1 MRHTADPASRRSD
14 RRAPRPL
21 GDRRRCGPRPGVQ
34 LRNQRP
40 GGGSAQRRRPPP
52 SRHRTCCHR
61 GWRRSAAA
69 TAASRLGPSSC
80 TSARPCR
87 TCSSRGAQLSPT
99 AGAARAAAGAGG
111 WGELQGVIDQRL
123 AVWCERQDVIAMSA
137 AFGRCGKLESAHA
150 SGPAA
155 TAAARAGIIAALA
168 PALLPLVPRIRQ
180 PAGCSLPLWALAKA
194 GAAIDGRVESELA
207 PALLQRL
214 VDPVLLDSATPQALA
229 NALYALGKLRED
241 QQQRGSGWDPTSSPH
256 LNALASAVASWLR
269 AASGHG
275 FEPQHVSNSLW
286 ACAKLGYRD
295 SDLLRPL
302 AEAAAALAPDMNAQ
316 GLANSLWALE
326 VLGCTGPAFRAVL
339 ETLCGAAL
347 RQLRTPKE
355 AEAFKPQHLS
365 NILLALEGLPLG
377 SSATSGP
384 AAAVLSEGGPLLPA
398 TAPAATGAGG
408 GLRQLLPLAAWARQ
422 AAPAPAPAAPAAA
435 GARSCL
441 LQPGR
446 RAQQQVLAAG
456 GRYGSGGT
464 SHRSI
469 DRSSSS
475 GHGGIGSSRSSSDAG
490 GRAGGGRA
498 GGGRWA
504 GGRTGGAGDR
514 SGGGRRA
521 RDPADDMTVCRT
533 LEQLQ
538 GVIDQRL
545 AVWCERQDVI
555 AMSAAFGRCGKLE
568 PARAGGPTATAA
580 ARAGIIAALAPALLP
595 LVPRIRQPASCSL
608 PLWALAKAGAASDG
622 RVESQLAPALL
633 QRLVDPVLLD
643 SAIPID
649 LANALY
655 ALGKLREDQQ
665 RRGSGWDPTSSPHL
679 KALASAVASR
689 LRAARG
695 HGFNAQDV
703 SNSLWACAKLGYR
716 DSDLLRPLAEAA
728 AALAP
733 DMNAQ
738 GLANSLWALE
748 VLGCTGPAF
757 RAGLETLYG
766 AALRQLRT
774 PKEAEAFKPQHLSNI
789 LLALEGL
796 QLGGKQSERLAAA
809 VAVEAMRRGFAGC
822 NPQEL
827 SNSAWAL
834 AKMGYGAGATPK
846 AMEQCPWYA
855 AAVAAAQRPGV
866 MASAKPQHW
875 ANLLYALALVR
886 HQPPPA
892 LLDAGAAAA
901 MQRGKAQECANTL
914 WALAVL
920 QLRNAGLEAAVCGR
934 LGELLQR
941 EPESLVAQAL
951 CNSLWALA
959 VLAGGGVPA
968 SPAASALAPA
978 LVREAVRRREE
989 FQTEELR
996 QLWQAQHELGGE
1008 VAEALARSPDLL
1020 AAMEA
1025 AVSAKRA
1032 TGSTTSSTQEQVA
1045 EALQRLLQKG
1055 RLPIVSVRMEVVVEG
1070 VLGLVDMVADWSDGR
1085 RVAIEV
1091 DGPDHFLT
1099 HRKDDPSAV
1108 IGSTAL
1114 RNRQL
1119 RRAFGEGG
1127 LLCVPYWEWYGL
1139 RTPSTQEAYLLQ
1151 QLQDLLSGASS
1162 GTAAGKGSAAAP
1174 RHQQQ
1179 RTAQPQPDT
1188 ANSSTTA
1195 TTTTT
1200 ASSSQKRRILVV
1212 RRKAPK
1218 QEAAGGGGAGEAS
1231 GATAAA
1237 RTVPAEAEVA
1247 APARQQSAEKAQR
1260 LPSSGAGGGAGEGG
1274 GNGTPLA
1281 PQPPPP
1287 QQQRVSAPRARRSSS
1302 QSRSR
1307 SSQAGSPSPAPPV
1320 EAPPPE
1326 QVQAAAPPRRAAGG
1340 KRTERKAAAA
1350 PAAGGG
1356 GGGGGSDPGAVVVP
1370 AAVSEKRLSVVAG
1383 EADSS
1388 AAAVECG
1395 GGGDGS
1401 GGGLPAGSRRG
1412 QAVGTGRRAAQK
1424 PCSIE

>member
-1 MRHTADPASRRSD
+1 MLLFT
-14 RRAPRPL
+14 RA
-21 GDRRRCGPRPGVQ
+21 
-34 LRNQRP
+34 
-40 GGGSAQRRRPPP
+40 
-52 SRHRTCCHR
+52 
-61 GWRRSAAA
+61 SAASA
-69 TAASRLGPSSC
+69 ARTAGRLGPS
-80 TSARPCR
+80 A
-87 TCSSRGAQLSPT
+87 T
-99 AGAARAAAGAGG
+99 AG
-111 WGELQGVIDQRL
+111 
-123 AVWCERQDVIAMSA
+123 
-137 AFGRCGKLESAHA
+137 
-150 SGPAA
+150 
-155 TAAARAGIIAALA
+155 
-168 PALLPLVPRIRQ
+168 
-180 PAGCSLPLWALAKA
+180 
-194 GAAIDGRVESELA
+194 
-207 PALLQRL
+207 
-214 VDPVLLDSATPQALA
+214 
-229 NALYALGKLRED
+229 
-241 QQQRGSGWDPTSSPH
+241 
-256 LNALASAVASWLR
+256 
-269 AASGHG
+269 
-275 FEPQHVSNSLW
+275 
-286 ACAKLGYRD
+286 
-295 SDLLRPL
+295 
-302 AEAAAALAPDMNAQ
+302 
-316 GLANSLWALE
+316 GLAR
-326 VLGCTGPAFRAVL
+326 G
-339 ETLCGAAL
+339 
-347 RQLRTPKE
+347 
-355 AEAFKPQHLS
+355 
-365 NILLALEGLPLG
+365 LAC

-384 AAAVLSEGGPLLPA
+384 AAAVLSGGGPRLAAA
-398 TAPAATGAGG
+398 TPAATGAGG

-422 AAPAPAPAAPAAA
+422 AAPAPATAAAAAA

-504 GGRTGGAGDR
+504 GGRTGGAGGR
-514 SGGGRRA
+514 SGGGGRA

-533 LEQLQ
+533 LEDLQ
-538 GVIDQRL
+538 AVLDQRL
-545 AVWCERQDVI
+545 AVWCERQDVST
-555 AMSAAFGRCGKLE
+555 MSAAFGRCGKLE
-568 PARAGGPTATAA
+568 PARAGGPAATAA

-595 LVPRIRQPASCSL
+595 LVSRIRQPAGCSI
-608 PLWALAKAGAASDG
+608 PLWALAKAGAAIDG
-622 RVESQLAPALL
+622 RVESELAPALL

-679 KALASAVASR
+679 MNALTGAVASR
-689 LRAARG
+689 LRAVSG

-716 DSDLLRPLAEAA
+716 DSDLLLPLAEAA
-728 AALAP
+728 AALARE
-733 DMNAQ
+733 MNAQ
-738 GLANSLWALE
+738 DVANSLWALE
-748 VLGCTGPAF
+748 VLGCSGPAF
-757 RAGLETLYG
+757 RAVLEALCG

-774 PKEAEAFKPQHLSNI
+774 PKEAEAFKLQGLSNI

-796 QLGGKQSERLAAA
+796 QLRGMQAELLAAA
-809 VAVEAMRRGFAGC
+809 VAAEGMRRGFAGFK
-822 NPQEL
+822 PQEL

-834 AKMGYGAGATPK
+834 AKMGYGAGATPQ
-846 AMEQCPWYA
+846 AMKQCPWYA
-855 AAVAAAQRPGV
+855 AAAAAAQRPGV
-866 MASAKPQHW
+866 MAGATSQNW

-901 MQRGKAQECANTL
+901 MQRGNAQDCANTL

-920 QLRNAGLEAAVCGR
+920 QLRHAGLEAAVCGR
-934 LGELLQR
+934 LGELLRQ
-941 EPESLVAQAL
+941 EPESLAEQAL

-959 VLAGGGVPA
+959 VLAGGGGPA
-968 SPAASALAPA
+968 SPAAAALAPA
-978 LVREAVRRREE
+978 LAREAARRHEE
-989 FQTEELR
+989 FQTEALS
-996 QLWQAQHELGGE
+996 QLWQAQQELGGE
-1008 VAEALARSPDLL
+1008 VTAVLARSPDLL

-1025 AVSAKRA
+1025 AVAAERV
-1032 TGSTTSSTQEQVA
+1032 TGSNTSRLQEQVA

-1055 RLPIVSVRMEVVVEG
+1055 RLPIVSVRTEVVVEG
-1070 VLGLVDMVADWSDGR
+1070 VLGRVDIVADWSDGR

-1099 HRKDDPSAV
+1099 NRKDDPSAV
-1108 IGSTAL
+1108 DGSTAL

-1127 LLCVPYWEWYGL
+1127 LLCVPYWEWD
-1139 RTPSTQEAYLLQ
+1139 RQKTSSAQEAYLLQ

-1162 GTAAGKGSAAAP
+1162 GASAGEGSAAAP

-1188 ANSSTTA
+1188 ANSSTTS
-1195 TTTTT
+1195 TTST
-1200 ASSSQKRRILVV
+1200 ASSSHKRRVLIV
-1212 RRKAPK
+1212 RRTARK

-1237 RTVPAEAEVA
+1237 RTVRAEAEVA

-1281 PQPPPP
+1281 PQPPPT

-1307 SSQAGSPSPAPPV
+1307 SSQSGSPPPAPPV

-1326 QVQAAAPPRRAAGG
+1326 QTQAAAQSRRAAGG
-1340 KRTERKAAAA
+1340 KRTERKAGVA
-1350 PAAGGG
+1350 PAAGD

-1370 AAVSEKRLSVVAG
+1370 AAVSEKQVVVVAG
-1383 EADSS
+1383 EADSL

-1401 GGGLPAGSRRG
+1401 GNGGGLLAGSRRG

-1424 PCSIE
+1424 PSSSE

>member
-1 MRHTADPASRRSD
+1 MLQSGRGTAASRHGLGSSYNAPASARTWHRVGPCGIPLTQPRAARTAGRLGPSATAGGVARGLACSSATSGPAAAVLSEGGPLLPATAPAATGAGGGLRQLLPLAAWARQAAPAPAPAAPAAAGARSCLLQPG
-14 RRAPRPL
+14 RRAQQQVL
-21 GDRRRCGPRPGVQ
+21 AA
-34 LRNQRP
+34 
-40 GGGSAQRRRPPP
+40 GG
-52 SRHRTCCHR
+52 R

-69 TAASRLGPSSC
+69 TAASRLGPSSR
-80 TSARPCR
+80 TSARHCR

-256 LNALASAVASWLR
+256 LNALASAVASRLR

-339 ETLCGAAL
+339 ETLC
-347 RQLRTPKE
+347 
-355 AEAFKPQHLS
+355 
-365 NILLALEGLPLG
+365 
-377 SSATSGP
+377 
-384 AAAVLSEGGPLLPA
+384 
-398 TAPAATGAGG
+398 
-408 GLRQLLPLAAWARQ
+408 
-422 AAPAPAPAAPAAA
+422 
-435 GARSCL
+435 
-441 LQPGR
+441 
-446 RAQQQVLAAG
+446 
-456 GRYGSGGT
+456 
-464 SHRSI
+464 
-469 DRSSSS
+469 
-475 GHGGIGSSRSSSDAG
+475 
-490 GRAGGGRA
+490 
-498 GGGRWA
+498 
-504 GGRTGGAGDR
+504 
-514 SGGGRRA
+514 
-521 RDPADDMTVCRT
+521 
-533 LEQLQ
+533 
-538 GVIDQRL
+538 
-545 AVWCERQDVI
+545 
-555 AMSAAFGRCGKLE
+555 
-568 PARAGGPTATAA
+568 
-580 ARAGIIAALAPALLP
+580 
-595 LVPRIRQPASCSL
+595 
-608 PLWALAKAGAASDG
+608 
-622 RVESQLAPALL
+622 
-633 QRLVDPVLLD
+633 
-643 SAIPID
+643 
-649 LANALY
+649 
-655 ALGKLREDQQ
+655 
-665 RRGSGWDPTSSPHL
+665 
-679 KALASAVASR
+679 
-689 LRAARG
+689 
-695 HGFNAQDV
+695 
-703 SNSLWACAKLGYR
+703 
-716 DSDLLRPLAEAA
+716 
-728 AALAP
+728 
-733 DMNAQ
+733 
-738 GLANSLWALE
+738 
-748 VLGCTGPAF
+748 
-757 RAGLETLYG
+757 G

-866 MASAKPQHW
+866 MASAKPQAW

-1070 VLGLVDMVADWSDGR
+1070 VLGRVDIVADWSDGR

-1151 QLQDLLSGASS
+1151 QLQDL
-1162 GTAAGKGSAAAP
+1162 
-1174 RHQQQ
+1174 
-1179 RTAQPQPDT
+1179 
-1188 ANSSTTA
+1188 
-1195 TTTTT
+1195 
-1200 ASSSQKRRILVV
+1200 
-1212 RRKAPK
+1212 KAPK

-1237 RTVPAEAEVA
+1237 RTVPAEAEVV

-1302 QSRSR
+1302 QIQSR

-1356 GGGGGSDPGAVVVP
+1356 GGGGGSDPGAVLVP
-1370 AAVSEKRLSVVAG
+1370 AAVSAKRLLVVAG

-1395 GGGDGS
+1395 GGDGSGS
-1401 GGGLPAGSRRG
+1401 GGGLLAGSRRG

-1424 PCSIE
+1424 PCSSE

>member
-1 MRHTADPASRRSD
+1 MLQFAHGSAVGLRRSYNAPASAHIGLELCPFGIRLTQP
-14 RRAPRPL
+14 RA
-21 GDRRRCGPRPGVQ
+21 
-34 LRNQRP
+34 
-40 GGGSAQRRRPPP
+40 A
-52 SRHRTCCHR
+52 RTA
-61 GWRRSAAA
+61 G
-69 TAASRLGPSSC
+69 RLGPS
-80 TSARPCR
+80 A
-87 TCSSRGAQLSPT
+87 T
-99 AGAARAAAGAGG
+99 AGGVAR
-111 WGELQGVIDQRL
+111 
-123 AVWCERQDVIAMSA
+123 
-137 AFGRCGKLESAHA
+137 
-150 SGPAA
+150 
-155 TAAARAGIIAALA
+155 
-168 PALLPLVPRIRQ
+168 
-180 PAGCSLPLWALAKA
+180 
-194 GAAIDGRVESELA
+194 
-207 PALLQRL
+207 
-214 VDPVLLDSATPQALA
+214 
-229 NALYALGKLRED
+229 
-241 QQQRGSGWDPTSSPH
+241 
-256 LNALASAVASWLR
+256 
-269 AASGHG
+269 
-275 FEPQHVSNSLW
+275 
-286 ACAKLGYRD
+286 
-295 SDLLRPL
+295 
-302 AEAAAALAPDMNAQ
+302 
-316 GLANSLWALE
+316 GLA
-326 VLGCTGPAFRAVL
+326 C
-339 ETLCGAAL
+339 
-347 RQLRTPKE
+347 
-355 AEAFKPQHLS
+355 
-365 NILLALEGLPLG
+365 

-384 AAAVLSEGGPLLPA
+384 AAAVLSDGGPLLPA

-422 AAPAPAPAAPAAA
+422 AAPAPATAAPAAA

-446 RAQQQVLAAG
+446 RAQQQVLAAA

-464 SHRSI
+464 IDRSSG
-469 DRSSSS
+469 RSSSS

-568 PARAGGPTATAA
+568 SARAGGPAATAA

-595 LVPRIRQPASCSL
+595 LVPRIRQPAGCSL
-608 PLWALAKAGAASDG
+608 PLWALAKA
-622 RVESQLAPALL
+622 
-633 QRLVDPVLLD
+633 
-643 SAIPID
+643 

-703 SNSLWACAKLGYR
+703 SNTLWACAKLGYR

-748 VLGCTGPAF
+748 VLGCTGSAF
-757 RAGLETLYG
+757 RAGLEAMYG
-766 AALRQLRT
+766 AALRRLRT
-774 PKEAEAFKPQHLSNI
+774 PKEAEAFKPQDLSNILLALEGLQLGGKQSELLAAAVAAECVRRLRAPKEAEAFKPQELSNILLALEGLQLGGKQSELLAAAVAAECVRRLRAPKEAEAFKPQELSNI

-809 VAVEAMRRGFAGC
+809 VAAEGVRRGFAGFK
-822 NPQEL
+822 PQEL

-834 AKMGYGAGATPK
+834 AKMGYGAGATPQ
-846 AMEQCPWYA
+846 AMEQSHWYA
-855 AAVAAAQRPGV
+855 AAVAAAERPGV
-866 MASAKPQHW
+866 MAGAKPQAW

-886 HQPPPA
+886 HQPPPT

-901 MQRGKAQECANTL
+901 MQRGTAQHCANTL

-920 QLRNAGLEAAVCGR
+920 QLRHAGLEAAVCGR
-934 LGELLQR
+934 LGELLR
-941 EPESLVAQAL
+941 LGPESLVEQAL

-959 VLAGGGVPA
+959 ALAGGGVPA
-968 SPAASALAPA
+968 SPAAAALAPA
-978 LVREAVRRREE
+978 LAREAVHRIRDLAGDD
-989 FQTEELR
+989 FR

-1025 AVSAKRA
+1025 AVAAQRS
-1032 TGSTTSSTQEQVA
+1032 TTSTTSSTQKQVA

-1055 RLPIVSVRMEVVVEG
+1055 RLPIVSVRTEVVVEG
-1070 VLGLVDMVADWSDGR
+1070 VLGRVDIVADWSDGR

-1099 HRKDDPSAV
+1099 NRKDDPSAV
-1108 IGSTAL
+1108 DGSTAL

-1119 RRAFGEGG
+1119 RRALGEGG
-1127 LLCVPYWEWYGL
+1127 LLCVPYWEWYE
-1139 RTPSTQEAYLLQ
+1139 RQAPSAQEAYLLQ

-1162 GTAAGKGSAAAP
+1162 GASAGEGSAAA
-1174 RHQQQ
+1174 RRRKEQ
-1179 RTAQPQPDT
+1179 RTTQPQPYT
-1188 ANSSTTA
+1188 ARSPTSASTTASITTTA

-1218 QEAAGGGGAGEAS
+1218 QEAVGGGGAGGAS
-1231 GATAAA
+1231 SATAAA
-1237 RTVPAEAEVA
+1237 ATIPAEAKVV
-1247 APARQQSAEKAQR
+1247 APALQQQAEESHQ
-1260 LPSSGAGGGAGEGG
+1260 LPSSGASGGAGEGG
-1274 GNGTPLA
+1274 GDGASLA
-1281 PQPPPP
+1281 LQPPPP
-1287 QQQRVSAPRARRSSS
+1287 QQQHVSAPRARRSSS

-1307 SSQAGSPSPAPPV
+1307 SSQAGSPSAPPPPPF

-1356 GGGGGSDPGAVVVP
+1356 GGGGGGGSDSGAVVVP
-1370 AAVSEKRLSVVAG
+1370 AAVSEKR
-1383 EADSS
+1383 
-1388 AAAVECG
+1388 
-1395 GGGDGS
+1395 
-1401 GGGLPAGSRRG
+1401 
-1412 QAVGTGRRAAQK
+1412 
-1424 PCSIE
+1424 

>member
-1 MRHTADPASRRSD
+1 MT
-14 RRAPRPL
+14 
-21 GDRRRCGPRPGVQ
+21 V
-34 LRNQRP
+34 
-40 GGGSAQRRRPPP
+40 
-52 SRHRTCCHR
+52 
-61 GWRRSAAA
+61 
-69 TAASRLGPSSC
+69 
-80 TSARPCR
+80 CR
-87 TCSSRGAQLSPT
+87 TLEQ
-99 AGAARAAAGAGG
+99 
-111 WGELQGVIDQRL
+111 LQGVIDQRL

-256 LNALASAVASWLR
+256 LNALASAVASRLR

-339 ETLCGAAL
+339 ETLC
-347 RQLRTPKE
+347 
-355 AEAFKPQHLS
+355 
-365 NILLALEGLPLG
+365 
-377 SSATSGP
+377 
-384 AAAVLSEGGPLLPA
+384 
-398 TAPAATGAGG
+398 
-408 GLRQLLPLAAWARQ
+408 
-422 AAPAPAPAAPAAA
+422 
-435 GARSCL
+435 
-441 LQPGR
+441 
-446 RAQQQVLAAG
+446 
-456 GRYGSGGT
+456 
-464 SHRSI
+464 
-469 DRSSSS
+469 
-475 GHGGIGSSRSSSDAG
+475 
-490 GRAGGGRA
+490 
-498 GGGRWA
+498 
-504 GGRTGGAGDR
+504 
-514 SGGGRRA
+514 
-521 RDPADDMTVCRT
+521 
-533 LEQLQ
+533 
-538 GVIDQRL
+538 
-545 AVWCERQDVI
+545 
-555 AMSAAFGRCGKLE
+555 
-568 PARAGGPTATAA
+568 
-580 ARAGIIAALAPALLP
+580 
-595 LVPRIRQPASCSL
+595 
-608 PLWALAKAGAASDG
+608 
-622 RVESQLAPALL
+622 
-633 QRLVDPVLLD
+633 
-643 SAIPID
+643 
-649 LANALY
+649 
-655 ALGKLREDQQ
+655 
-665 RRGSGWDPTSSPHL
+665 
-679 KALASAVASR
+679 
-689 LRAARG
+689 
-695 HGFNAQDV
+695 
-703 SNSLWACAKLGYR
+703 
-716 DSDLLRPLAEAA
+716 
-728 AALAP
+728 
-733 DMNAQ
+733 
-738 GLANSLWALE
+738 
-748 VLGCTGPAF
+748 
-757 RAGLETLYG
+757 G

-1162 GTAAGKGSAAAP
+1162 
-1174 RHQQQ
+1174 
-1179 RTAQPQPDT
+1179 
-1188 ANSSTTA
+1188 
-1195 TTTTT
+1195 
-1200 ASSSQKRRILVV
+1200 SQI
-1212 RRKAPK
+1212 
-1218 QEAAGGGGAGEAS
+1218 Q
-1231 GATAAA
+1231 
-1237 RTVPAEAEVA
+1237 
-1247 APARQQSAEKAQR
+1247 
-1260 LPSSGAGGGAGEGG
+1260 
-1274 GNGTPLA
+1274 
-1281 PQPPPP
+1281 
-1287 QQQRVSAPRARRSSS
+1287 
-1302 QSRSR
+1302 SR

-1326 QVQAAAPPRRAAGG
+1326 QELSNSAWALAKMGYGAGATPQAMEQSHWYAAAVAAAERPGVMAGAKPQAWANLLYALALVRHQPPPTLLDAG
-1340 KRTERKAAAA
+1340 AAAA
-1350 PAAGGG
+1350 MQRGTAQHCANTLWALAVLQLRHAGLEAAVCGRLGELLRLGPESLVEQALCNSLWALAALAGGG
-1356 GGGGGSDPGAVVVP
+1356 VPASPAAAALAPALAREAVHRIRDLAGDDFRQLWQAQHELGGEVAEALARSPDLLAAMEAAVAAQRSTTSTTSSTQKQVAEALQRLLQKGRLPIVSVRTEVVVEGVLGRVDIVADWSDGRRVAIEVDGP
-1370 AAVSEKRLSVVAG
+1370 DHFLTNRKDDPSAVDGSTALRNRQLRRALGEGGLLCVPYWEWYERQAPSAQEAYLLQQLQDLLSGASSGASAG
-1383 EADSS
+1383 EGS
-1388 AAAVECG
+1388 AAARRRKEQRTTQPQPYTARAGGSATQAGRGSVGICG
-1395 GGGDGS
+1395 DRQAAPQPAARRRQCSAKAAPSFPPPHLLPPGLAAVCGS
-1401 GGGLPAGSRRG
+1401 YCR
-1412 QAVGTGRRAAQK
+1412 
-1424 PCSIE
+1424 